1 MSVMDQEAQ
10 RVWAL
15 SKGVRADMCW
25 AGRQE
30 IVAVMPP
37 AASFGLAVVVD
48 VTVDE
53 ADEAVLAT
61 DFFDASGPRCKLHS
75 SHQSSSVTAVM
86 LLLLNHF
93 LSPSGT
99 KKCAFGCVLE
109 SLVMVGW
116 ERWS

>member
-1 MSVMDQEAQ
+1 MDQEAQ

-30 IVAVMPP
+30 IVAVME
-37 AASFGLAVVVD
+37 ALAGLEVVVS

-53 ADEAVLAT
+53 EDEEVLAAV
-61 DFFDASGPRCKLHS
+61 FFELSGPRCKLHS
-75 SHQSSSVTAVM
+75 SHQSSSVTCVIP
-86 LLLLNHF
+86 LLLNHF

-99 KKCAFGCVLE
+99 KKCAFGCVLA
-109 SLVMVGW
+109 SLEMVG
-116 ERWS
+116 